1 MADGNTAT
9 VFSGSSIW
17 LWLFRPLSIA
27 ITSLGLVMFVAG
39 ITSYIVY
46 GPTTGSRILLTPF
59 GGFILSFGVLL
70 GIGVVCRM
78 REEKRMR
85 RESLRRNNDIIDL
98 TSEFT
103 TADISMETAS
113 HAEARAQEM
122 RRYSQESVHTIPPLY
137 EDVLGARSIPPLLI
151 DVTCLVDSDEVL
163 LSLENSDE
171 FESPPSYEEAISG
184 G

>member
-1 MADGNTAT
+1 
-9 VFSGSSIW
+9 
-17 LWLFRPLSIA
+17 
-27 ITSLGLVMFVAG
+27 
-39 ITSYIVY
+39 
-46 GPTTGSRILLTPF
+46 
-59 GGFILSFGVLL
+59 
-70 GIGVVCRM
+70 M
-78 REEKRMR
+78 RHEA
-85 RESLRRNNDIIDL
+85 LRRNNDIIDL

-113 HAEARAQEM
+113 YTEARAQEM

-137 EDVLGARSIPPLLI
+137 EDVLGARSVPPLLI